1 MSDKFLSQPLPNAQT
16 IPPHHRECQRRRT
29 RRAIQLARSH
39 SHRDHDRENR
49 FFLDWNCQVYCTSR
63 VLISMGRSVAFAAVS
78 LQLDSM
84 LDTQLFADR
93 MLGSEIW
100 LCPVSLWLQVA
111 PRLFWG
117 PSQSLRH
124 KVVWRWEAT

>member
-1 MSDKFLSQPLPNAQT
+1 
-16 IPPHHRECQRRRT
+16 
-29 RRAIQLARSH
+29 
-39 SHRDHDRENR
+39 
-49 FFLDWNCQVYCTSR
+49 
-63 VLISMGRSVAFAAVS
+63 MGRSVAFAAVS

-100 LCPVSLWLQVA
+100 LYPVSLWLQVA